1 MSFTSSPK
9 MGQGTK
15 LLIELGPLVA
25 FFIANWKAGIFWG
38 TGIFM
43 VATAIALS
51 VSWTLTRKIAM
62 VPLVSA
68 IFVALFGALT
78 LWLHSDLFI
87 KVKVT
92 LINALFGAVLLGG
105 VAMGRSYIKLIM
117 GEAVRLTEAAWRTL
131 SIRWGVF
138 FFAMAGLNEIVWR
151 SVSTDAWVNFKVFGL
166 LPHHA
171 RLRACQC
178 ALHDEAHDRGRDA
191 RRRQRLSSPGLRIA
205 QLSRRVR
212 EGREVSEALH
222 APVLLQRPRDR
233 WKGDVPPRDLVPA
246 RQHHLEAFRPGRECL
261 VLKMRQVHDLHLGDA
276 RDGVDGKQPV
286 NHD

>member
-43 VATAIALS
+43 VATAVALS
-51 VSWTLTRKIAM
+51 VSWALTRKIAM

-68 IFVALFGALT
+68 VFVALFGALT

-117 GEAVRLTEAAWRTL
+117 GEAVKLTEEAWRTL

-138 FFAMAGLNEIVWR
+138 FLAMAGLNEVVWR
-151 SVSTDAWVNFKVFGL
+151 SLSTDAWVNFKVFGL
-166 LPHHA
+166 LPIT
-171 RLRACQC
+171 LVF
-178 ALHDEAHDRGRDA
+178 ALANAPYMTKHMIEDEKLDEDKAG
-191 RRRQRLSSPGLRIA
+191 A
-205 QLSRRVR
+205 Q
-212 EGREVSEALH
+212 
-222 APVLLQRPRDR
+222 
-233 WKGDVPPRDLVPA
+233 
-246 RQHHLEAFRPGRECL
+246 
-261 VLKMRQVHDLHLGDA
+261 
-276 RDGVDGKQPV
+276 
-286 NHD
+286 

>member
-38 TGIFM
+38 TGVFM

-51 VSWTLTRKIAM
+51 VSWALTRKIAM

-68 IFVALFGALT
+68 VFVALFGALT
-78 LWLHSDLFI
+78 LWLHSELFI

-117 GEAVRLTEAAWRTL
+117 GEAVKLTEEAWRTL

-138 FFAMAGLNEIVWR
+138 FFAMAGLNEVIWR
-151 SVSTDAWVNFKVFGL
+151 NFSTDAWVNFKVFGL
-166 LPHHA
+166 LPLTLVFA
-171 RLRACQC
+171 
-178 ALHDEAHDRGRDA
+178 
-191 RRRQRLSSPGLRIA
+191 IA
-205 QLSRRVR
+205 N
-212 EGREVSEALH
+212 
-222 APVLLQRPRDR
+222 APYMTRHMIEDDKAGAQ
-233 WKGDVPPRDLVPA
+233 
-246 RQHHLEAFRPGRECL
+246 
-261 VLKMRQVHDLHLGDA
+261 
-276 RDGVDGKQPV
+276 
-286 NHD
+286 

>member
-43 VATAIALS
+43 VATAVALS
-51 VSWTLTRKIAM
+51 VSWALTRKIAM

-68 IFVALFGALT
+68 VFVALFGALT

-117 GEAVRLTEAAWRTL
+117 GEAVKLTEEAWRTL

-138 FFAMAGLNEIVWR
+138 FLAMAGLNEVVWR
-151 SVSTDAWVNFKVFGL
+151 SLSTDAWVNFKVFGL
-166 LPHHA
+166 LPIT
-171 RLRACQC
+171 LVF
-178 ALHDEAHDRGRDA
+178 ALANAPYMTRHMIEDEKLDEDKAG
-191 RRRQRLSSPGLRIA
+191 A
-205 QLSRRVR
+205 Q
-212 EGREVSEALH
+212 
-222 APVLLQRPRDR
+222 
-233 WKGDVPPRDLVPA
+233 
-246 RQHHLEAFRPGRECL
+246 
-261 VLKMRQVHDLHLGDA
+261 
-276 RDGVDGKQPV
+276 
-286 NHD
+286 

>member
-15 LLIELGPLVA
+15 LLIEMGPLVA

-43 VATAIALS
+43 VATVIALIA
-51 VSWTLTRKIAM
+51 SWVLTRKIAM

-68 IFVALFGALT
+68 VFVALFGALT

-105 VAMGRSYIKLIM
+105 VAFGRSYLKLIM
-117 GEAVRLTEAAWRTL
+117 GEAVKLTEEAWRTL

-138 FFAMAGLNEIVWR
+138 FFAMAALNEVVWR
-151 SVSTDAWVNFKVFGL
+151 SFSTDAWVNFKVFGL
-166 LPHHA
+166 LPITLA
-171 RLRACQC
+171 F
-178 ALHDEAHDRGRDA
+178 ALANAPFMSKHMIEEEKAG
-191 RRRQRLSSPGLRIA
+191 
-205 QLSRRVR
+205 
-212 EGREVSEALH
+212 SEA
-222 APVLLQRPRDR
+222 Q
-233 WKGDVPPRDLVPA
+233 
-246 RQHHLEAFRPGRECL
+246 
-261 VLKMRQVHDLHLGDA
+261 
-276 RDGVDGKQPV
+276 
-286 NHD
+286 